1 MEGNLAISDV
11 FDESHVLLDFEA
23 ETQEDVFRAVA
34 ESAVKNGIADS
45 ADALFEGFL
54 QREQEV
60 TTGLMD
66 GYAIPHT
73 KNPAAQRA
81 AMYYVRVTK
90 PLPWETMDDSEV
102 TNLFCLIA
110 PESCE
115 GNPHLVM
122 LSALATCLLEDDFK
136 SAVANAKTAEE
147 LVSLVSE
154 HIEKEVE

>member
-1 MEGNLAISDV
+1 MMEGIDISDV
-11 FDESHVLLDFEA
+11 FDESHVLLDLDA
-23 ETQEDVFRAVA
+23 KTQDDVFHAVA
-34 ESAVKNGIADS
+34 EAAVRNGIAD
-45 ADALFEGFL
+45 DANALYEGFL

-73 KNPAAQRA
+73 KNEAAKRA
-81 AMYYVRVTK
+81 AMFYVRVPN

-110 PESCE
+110 PASCE

-136 SAVANAKTAEE
+136 EAVAKAASAEE
-147 LVSLVSE
+147 LVSLVTE